1 MRHPHKYGKALN
13 VIFGFV
19 VSLRFLEEFQACW
32 FPNVQTSID
41 LAMAIIG
48 YLMYGSRTK
57 DEISTNLL
65 TTEEYPEAVSVIVL
79 ILVAIVPLTK
89 FPLKWVSL
97 SERS

>member
-1 MRHPHKYGKALN
+1 
-13 VIFGFV
+13 
-19 VSLRFLEEFQACW
+19 
-32 FPNVQTSID
+32 
-41 LAMAIIG
+41 MAIIG

-89 FPLKWVSL
+89 FPLK
-97 SERS
+97 